1 MLENG
6 SGDINER
13 LAQEKEAAVAKA
25 DALQRQ
31 LHDMQQWTGACVCI
45 CACACVCV
53 HVYICVCVCVRACVR
68 MWICFGDEQHASFS
82 KLSAPSLTPQPHS

>member
-53 HVYICVCVCVRACVR
+53 HVYICVCVCVCVCVR
-68 MWICFGDEQHASFS
+68 VCVCVCVRVCVCVSICACMDV
-82 KLSAPSLTPQPHS
+82 LR